1 MWAGCYH
8 LGHDEHNCYI
18 RIEKIKG
25 AWVVTYKNRALGPRD
40 WGPIHAADKHE
51 TPEMALEAYN
61 KFLDMADNVVS
72 DIAPHDGQKKM
83 EQKIKKVLAEHALW
97 LLDGTSGKRADL
109 SGWDMSGAKLSGCNL
124 DGASLDG
131 AYLTGLQK

>member
-1 MWAGCYH
+1 
-8 LGHDEHNCYI
+8 
-18 RIEKIKG
+18 
-25 AWVVTYKNRALGPRD
+25 
-40 WGPIHAADKHE
+40 
-51 TPEMALEAYN
+51 MALEAYN

-97 LLDGTSGKRADL
+97 LLDGISGKRADL